1 MSFPVLCA
9 WCLAEGKHKVVGRS
23 TVEGSHGVCVEHLD
37 ELVGGL
43 SEEKRQEFRRKEREA
58 ERASILGNF

>member
-9 WCLAEGKHKVVGRS
+9 WCEAEGKRKVVGRS

-37 ELVGGL
+37 GLVDGL
-43 SEEKRQEFRRKEREA
+43 SEKKRQEFRQREREA
-58 ERASILGNF
+58 ERVTV